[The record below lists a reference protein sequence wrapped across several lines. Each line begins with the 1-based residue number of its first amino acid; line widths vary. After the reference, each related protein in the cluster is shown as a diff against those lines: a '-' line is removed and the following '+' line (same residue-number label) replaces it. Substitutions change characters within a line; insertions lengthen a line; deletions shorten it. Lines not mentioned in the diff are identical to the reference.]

1 MHLYDS
7 INSDKQLFMRILR
20 VFMNFR
26 SHSMTT
32 ANSSAKNRNDDIAL
46 GAEHIPDLVEFLVP
60 YASLWR
66 SIGTALRFTP
76 QHLNNI
82 QASLHLVSDSP
93 KSYLIKLVEDW
104 ILGLSEETPTVTA
117 LEKALKSRTVGL
129 GAKAHEVRT
138 HILPSKNLPGKVL
151 PYYRASV
158 NVKEHN
164 GHLHITSSYSKHLG
178 KIEAKENESVLLETE
193 VVSDLTLALEYQ
205 WLTNGEPIP
214 ESKFHRDTTKPI
226 LCISSADID
235 LDGSVYSCKITVNGK
250 HAHTTKGIS
259 LHVPCPLDIYSP
271 GLAAMYYAQPEVP
284 KDTWPPVSNKKHIN
298 LALIKQETINYAEY
312 ACFTIRGDMDDILQH
327 KQKVEYDDIFRGLK
341 SKHVLFIEGRPGCGK
356 TTFVHKITQD
366 WAVVS
371 SSQGMRLVLLVSL
384 RVLNN
389 LNKPN
394 LDLSDILKLFKDI
407 HVPSK
412 LLEERKGKGICFI
425 FDGFDEFSPSD
436 GKNSIVHKIINK
448 EYLVHST
455 VIVASRPAA
464 LAELRNR
471 ADFQNEQILEYF
483 DHYPFSSNSKSRDL
497 KAYLLSHPNILH
509 MCYLPIH
516 TAMVGYLFE
525 VTGKVPNT
533 ETEIYTHFTNF
544 TIVRSLSKSRALKD
558 IDIHNLN
565 EEEKK
570 LFNRICKLA
579 LEKTIQN
586 KQVLH
591 QDDAKL
597 CFSNKKD
604 ADISLGLVTID
615 CIAGLYGFKDTY
627 TFLHLT
633 FQEYLAAHHI
643 STLGDT
649 EQKMLFQQHGH
660 KNHMLV
666 VWKFYCG
673 LTNFNVRDGKF
684 QSILDKTPGKH
695 LFHIHCAFES
705 QQALPC
711 TLLSSSLVLKN
722 NLNIF
727 DCTAIGYVLNKSDK
741 LQLQLSFTEC
751 NFDIEVVQALVLELK
766 EVKQSIESLTWDFN
780 RNEVETC
787 TSYLLKNFQN
797 LRKLSLR
804 SDGPLPI
811 YCEALADALRQCT
824 NLEDLE
830 LRLGAINDADA
841 KILASGLT
849 SYLKLKRICIQNNGL
864 SVEGARTMLNSISQC
879 SLQVDADDI
888 TVGNKIDRERFVHI
902 LGDHTDLQHF
912 QISFPSSEL
921 PPLSDNWK
929 HLRELKAYLTVESY
943 IQREGI
949 TQGIARSIRDCFHE
963 LHTIVLHNFRMDE
976 AAESLAEGFSKC
988 PQLEVLDLSNS
999 RCLATTG
1006 IGAIA
1011 TRLIR
1016 CIRLQE
1022 FRLNNCGM
1030 DCQKAVVLSF
1040 SLKHYRSLQILG
1052 LHTNNIGQYGA
1063 QALANS
1069 IKNSHTLESVD
1080 LSNNKISK
1088 GKEISAI
1095 FLL

>member
-1 MHLYDS
+1 MALKNFFRRNKGDSESDTLELAREAVKAELIDKYVLDHLTSLCPEVPNLMKHRYLLMHLYDS

-32 ANSSAKNRNDDIAL
+32 ANSSAKNRNGDIAL

-158 NVKEHN
+158 NVEEHN

-250 HAHTTKGIS
+250 HTHTTKGIS

-298 LALIKQETINYAEY
+298 LALIKQETINYGAEY
-312 ACFTIRGDMDDILQH
+312 ARFTIRGDMDDILQH

-341 SKHVLFIEGRPGCGK
+341 SNHVLFIEGRPGCGK
-356 TTFVHKITQD
+356 TT
-366 WAVVS
+366 
-371 SSQGMRLVLLVSL
+371 
-384 RVLNN
+384 
-389 LNKPN
+389 
-394 LDLSDILKLFKDI
+394 
-407 HVPSK
+407 
-412 LLEERKGKGICFI
+412 
-425 FDGFDEFSPSD
+425 PSD
-436 GKNSIVHKIINK
+436 GKNSIVYKIINK

-471 ADFQNEQILEYF
+471 ADKVIEVLGFQNEQILEYF
-483 DHYPFSSNSKSRDL
+483 DHYPFSSNSKSRDMT
-497 KAYLLSHPNILH
+497 AYLLSHPNILH

-766 EVKQSIESLTWDFN
+766 EVKQSIQSLTWDFN

-787 TSYLLKNFQN
+787 MSYLLKNFQN
-797 LRKLSLR
+797 IRKLSLR
-804 SDGPLPI
+804 SDGLLPI
-811 YCEALADALRQCT
+811 YCGALADALRQCT

-849 SYLKLKRICIQNNGL
+849 SYLKLKRIYIQNNGL